1 MAAGLLAAASTG
13 WCGAKD
19 PVVANPINLNYQFGM
34 GGGDEQS
41 RREAA
46 DPVIEMWNDDYYLFA
61 SKSSG
66 YWRSHDLA
74 SWEYIPAPSIA
85 TINEYA
91 PTVCAIDGEFYF
103 MTSDVN
109 RIFKTQTPEDGN
121 SWVEVECKFPIKQH
135 DPCLWQDDDGRVFL
149 YWGCHDKEPIYGV
162 EVDVTDGF
170 APKGDPVVLIDHNID
185 KYGWEVPGAGN
196 EETFHQ
202 GWNEGPAM
210 LKHDGR
216 YYLQYAA
223 PGTQWR
229 IYGDG
234 IYVGDSPLGPFTYM
248 ESNPFSFK
256 PGGFIGGAGHG
267 HTFRDRYGN
276 LWHVATMKISVR
288 HWFERRL
295 GLFPVVLDSRKNTM
309 HAVTEWSD
317 YPFAI
322 PQRRFDASKKPL
334 SRGYKQLAAGTQVK
348 ASSVKPGH
356 PAALA
361 TDETVETWWAAGSGR
376 KGEWLE
382 VDLGRECRI
391 ECIQPNFA
399 DDSMQVFA
407 PYDFPVVYKYHIEA
421 SSDGSAW
428 STITDRSGN
437 VSADMPHEL
446 IVLDKPVKARYVRIV
461 NDKDMDG
468 NFSIYDLRVFG
479 SDGHKPLDRKV
490 SHTVKRDASDP
501 RHISVE
507 WIPVDG
513 AERYIVRWGVAGCG
527 TKPCSAE
534 VRGSNMLDARWYN
547 RDTQYDFEVTVY

>member
-1 MAAGLLAAASTG
+1 MATALAAVVAAG
-13 WCGAKD
+13 WCGSKD
-19 PVVANPINLNYQFGM
+19 PIVANPISLNYQFGM
-34 GGGDEQS
+34 GGGDERS

-103 MTSDVN
+103 MASDVN
-109 RIFKTQTPEDGN
+109 RIFKTLTPEDGN
-121 SWVEVECKFPIKQH
+121 SWVEVECRFPIKQH

-162 EVDVTDGF
+162 EVDVADGF
-170 APKGDPVVLIDHNID
+170 APKCEPVVLIDHNID
-185 KYGWEVPGAGN
+185 KYGWEVPGANN

-210 LKHDGR
+210 LKQDGK

-234 IYVGDSPLGPFTYM
+234 VYVGDSPLGPFTYM

-295 GLFPVVLDSRKNTM
+295 GLFPVVLDSKKNTM
-309 HAVTEWSD
+309 RAITEWSD
-317 YPFAI
+317 YPFTI
-322 PQRRFDASKKPL
+322 PQRRFDASKKQL
-334 SRGYKQLAAGTQVK
+334 SCGYKQLAAGAQAK
-348 ASSVKPGH
+348 ASSEKLGH
-356 PAALA
+356 AAASA
-361 TDETVETWWAAGSGR
+361 TDDTVETWWAAGSGH

-391 ECIQPNFA
+391 KALQPNFA

-407 PYDFPVVYKYHIEA
+407 PYDFPVVYKYHIDA
-421 SSDGSAW
+421 SKDGKSW
-428 STITDRSGN
+428 TTMIDRSAN
-437 VSADMPHEL
+437 TADMPHEL
-446 IVLDKPVKARYVRIV
+446 VVLDKPVAARYVRIV
-461 NDKDMDG
+461 NDEDIDG
-468 NFSIYDLRVFG
+468 NFSLYDLRVFG
-479 SDGHKPLDRKV
+479 SDSRKPLDKKV
-490 SHTVKRDASDP
+490 ANTVTRDASDP
-501 RHISVE
+501 RHIIVE
-507 WIPVDG
+507 WTPVDG
-513 AERYIVRWGVAGCG
+513 AERYIVRWGVAGSRLR
-527 TKPCSAE
+527 PNSDE
-534 VRGSNMLDARWYN
+534 VRGTTVLDARWYN
-547 RDTQYDFEVTVY
+547 RDTAYHFEVTAY